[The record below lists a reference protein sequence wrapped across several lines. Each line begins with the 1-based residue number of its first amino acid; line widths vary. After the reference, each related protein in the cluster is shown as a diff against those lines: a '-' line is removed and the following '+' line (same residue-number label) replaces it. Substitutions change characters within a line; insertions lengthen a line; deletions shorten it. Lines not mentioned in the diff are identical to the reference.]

1 MSAVQTP
8 PRPPAAAPPTPARE
22 RLRTLM
28 GESGYDTDTVQ
39 AIADALKEQVPTPPW
54 DDPFLMQ
61 VCAAID
67 LLRDAGRTAG
77 QVKTRV
83 AGFKQAAEQWGPE
96 DPRDWRQEFWRA
108 EIGAAAAADRAATTL
123 ADAYAP
129 APPPC

>member
-1 MSAVQTP
+1 MSAVRTP

-22 RLRTLM
+22 RLRALM
-28 GESGYDTDTVQ
+28 GESGYDIDTVQ
-39 AIADALKEQVPTPPW
+39 AIADALREQVPTPPW
-54 DDPFLMQ
+54 EDSFLMQ

-83 AGFKQAAEQWGPE
+83 AGFKQAADERGP
-96 DPRDWRQEFWRA
+96 DNPRDWRQEFWRA